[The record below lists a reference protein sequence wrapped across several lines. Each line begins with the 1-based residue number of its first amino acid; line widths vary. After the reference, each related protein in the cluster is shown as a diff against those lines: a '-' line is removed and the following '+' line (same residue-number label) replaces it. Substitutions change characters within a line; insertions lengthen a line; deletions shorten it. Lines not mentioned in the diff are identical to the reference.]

1 MQFHEIYFVD
11 LFYFT
16 SFFAW
21 TFLNF
26 LARCGAWMHWENFE
40 KSILFCFISRNN
52 NDYFFFSWN
61 WKFNNIRI
69 IYFPDNRASLLRP
82 GTAPKKPLNEKDISM
97 HLWKNYIIFACRV
110 VPPNP
115 SPVIRCVSPDLML
128 SSSPESLSMITDR
141 SADNKSPSPLIQP
154 SVSNYFFREI
164 NSIAA
169 IIIFNMPSLWQT
181 SNFKNGIF
189 VNINLS

>member
-1 MQFHEIYFVD
+1 MLIYLILRVFLPGLFLIFWPAVVRECTEKTLKNQFYFVLFHEII
-11 LFYFT
+11 T
-16 SFFAW
+16 IIFFW
-21 TFLNF
+21 
-26 LARCGAWMHWENFE
+26 
-40 KSILFCFISRNN
+40 
-52 NDYFFFSWN
+52 WN
-61 WKFNNIRI
+61 WKFNNIKI